1 MAFLAGFGGGAFFPL
16 FAALVPDY
24 FGENHNAQNYGAVY
38 SAKLA
43 SSLVGIGLGSAVIDS
58 LGYTGAYWIGTGVAL
73 LAAGIVL
80 FLRQPQTPPGAP
92 PPEAAPAPARA
103 TPATVGE
110 LAPVPT
116 GGD

>member
-1 MAFLAGFGGGAFFPL
+1 
-16 FAALVPDY
+16 VPDY

-43 SSLVGIGLGSAVIDS
+43 SSLVGIGPGSAVINS

-73 LAAGIVL
+73 LSAVIVL

-92 PPEAAPAPARA
+92 AA
-103 TPATVGE
+103 TPAAEAAVTTARPTRRPAHIGDAV
-110 LAPVPT
+110 PVPT